1 MKSKE
6 CQQCGTEFLG
16 RTNKKF
22 CSNTC
27 KNNHH
32 NEAYRQ
38 SNKVVFNL
46 DKKLHKN
53 RAVLKDMF
61 QVYRSSP
68 ISIDILKARGFDKN
82 FHTHTFNAPSGDRY
96 VMVYEVGY
104 KMSFDG
110 QVQIIELEAV
120 A

>member
-1 MKSKE
+1 MKSIE
-6 CQQCGTEFLG
+6 CQHCGTEFKG
-16 RTNKKF
+16 RSNKKF
-22 CSNTC
+22 CSNAC
-27 KNNHH
+27 KNNYH
-32 NEAYRQ
+32 NEAYRE
-38 SNKVVFNL
+38 SNQVVLNL

-53 RAVLKDMF
+53 RSVLKDMF

-68 ISIDILKARGFDKN
+68 ISLDILKARGFDEN

-104 KMSFDG
+104 KMSFDD

>member
-6 CQQCGTEFLG
+6 CPYCGTTFSG
-16 RTNKKF
+16 RANKKF
-22 CSNTC
+22 CSNAC

-38 SNKVVFNL
+38 SNKIVLNL

-61 QVYRSSP
+61 EVHRSSP
-68 ISIDILKARGFDKN
+68 VSLDVLRARGFDEN

-96 VMVYEVGY
+96 TMIYDVGFKQSY
-104 KMSFDG
+104 DG
-110 QVQIIELEAV
+110 QVQIIEMEAV

>member
-6 CQQCGTEFLG
+6 CQHCGKEFKG
-16 RTNKKF
+16 RSNKKF
-22 CSNTC
+22 CSNVC
-27 KNNHH
+27 KNNFH
-32 NEAYRQ
+32 NEVYRR
-38 SNKVVFNL
+38 SNKIVVDL

-53 RAVLKDMF
+53 RSVLKDMF
-61 QVYRSSP
+61 EVYRSSP
-68 ISIDILKARGFDKN
+68 ISLDILKARGFDEN

-96 VMVYEVGY
+96 VMVYEVGF
-104 KMSFDG
+104 KKSFDG